1 MRSGVKYNSLC
12 EGERESKKPS
22 NISKSI
28 QGRLAEHS
36 HNLGKK
42 VGKRNYSTQTYIN
55 SPILKPVLSAK
66 LLAPIDYNDKILFSL
81 KHCEKIFSRFHE
93 NNLVKQFLIR
103 EMDNN
108 VITCAKIREEFIK
121 DYLNELQSYKTTWE
135 NGKLYIERYYS
146 SINTIT
152 CYDCSRD
159 TFPLSFNQ
167 ICDYSSFYVLNRS
180 RSRAYKDLNLK
191 FLNKFEYN
199 RNTMSFGS
207 PLLVKS
213 Q

>member
-1 MRSGVKYNSLC
+1 MQGLSSNEVGGLTSPTIMLPVGV
-12 EGERESKKPS
+12 G
-22 NISKSI
+22 
-28 QGRLAEHS
+28 
-36 HNLGKK
+36 GKK
-42 VGKRNYSTQTYIN
+42 GGKRNYSTQTYIN

-103 EMDNN
+103 EMDNK
-108 VITCAKIREEFIK
+108 VIICAKIREEFIK
-121 DYLNELQSYKTTWE
+121 HYLNKLQSCKNTWLNGEIYIDRYFSFKNTTT
-135 NGKLYIERYYS
+135 Y
-146 SINTIT
+146 
-152 CYDCSRD
+152 YDCYTD

-167 ICDYSSFYVLNRS
+167 ICDYSSFYVLNRYG
-180 RSRAYKDLNLK
+180 SRAYKDLNLK

-199 RNTMSFGS
+199 RNTMYFGS